1 MSMTQYVA
9 RDIASRLHQK
19 GAFIAPDG
27 MDSGADKLMAAFAE
41 NGLRRETAEA
51 MWEFFEVTERAR
63 QVATKE
69 EARMTAMFP
78 AMLIEAMKAPL
89 PRLHLRVLRM
99 AIGWADVSIESGRRV
114 ARDYS
119 FSAEQISN
127 LLESLQEKYRL
138 PKNQF
143 NKTAEATAGYKT
155 TNGKL

>member
-1 MSMTQYVA
+1 M
-9 RDIASRLHQK
+9 
-19 GAFIAPDG
+19 
-27 MDSGADKLMAAFAE
+27 
-41 NGLRRETAEA
+41 
-51 MWEFFEVTERAR
+51 
-63 QVATKE
+63 
-69 EARMTAMFP
+69 
-78 AMLIEAMKAPL
+78 
-89 PRLHLRVLRM
+89 LRM